1 MELFLVCIF
10 LYSVRIQETFQQ
22 NSDFLTWEISVFT
35 KGIGCR
41 SNNWTVL
48 LKIYETN
55 YKKSESSKNQIAAQC
70 VKKSNYGVIS
80 GLYFPV
86 FSPNTG
92 KYGPEI
98 TPYLDTFHAV
108 AINLDI
114 YICVI
119 WLLLLPKFYF
129 WNSD

>member
-1 MELFLVCIF
+1 MYNVKKTFMNF
-10 LYSVRIQETFQQ
+10 YTFQQ

-41 SNNWTVL
+41 SNNCTAL

-70 VKKSNYGVIS
+70 VKKSSYGVIS

-92 KYGPEI
+92 NFP
-98 TPYLDTFHAV
+98 T
-108 AINLDI
+108 
-114 YICVI
+114 
-119 WLLLLPKFYF
+119 KF
-129 WNSD
+129 